1 MGHPRNNTERNAIK
15 AEKYSRYARQLL
27 LSDPSLE
34 GEIVLAGLRAWSSG
48 EMREFIT
55 QCVPAGTNTE
65 MVEALKVALRQLRR
79 RVMLRTME
87 RDLTGAATLDE
98 VCTAMTGLAEISI
111 EWAQAAIE
119 NELHERCG
127 RPAGASGKAVR
138 MMVIGMGKLG
148 GGELN
153 VSSDIDLIFAYPEE
167 GDTLG
172 GPRQISNHEFFGKLG
187 RSLIAMLAESTAE
200 GSVFR
205 VDMRLRPWGDAG
217 PLAISLDALET
228 YFIAQGREWERYA
241 WIKARALT
249 GDALTELQAISRP
262 FVFRKYLDYGAIAA
276 MRDLHA
282 QIRAEVAR
290 RELADHVKLGPG
302 GIREIEFIAQAY
314 QLIRGGRDA
323 QLRERPTLAILATLA
338 RQGIIDAQASDKLAK
353 AYDFLRRLEHRL
365 QYLDDAQ
372 THSLPVDEGDR
383 TLVALS
389 MGFRGWKSFLAALDK
404 HRGHVAS
411 QFEEIFSIAEE
422 THHVLLP
429 VWRGGGNSEQQLVEF
444 GFRDTAAVTA
454 LLHDMRTSPR
464 YAALPESSR
473 VRYDTLI
480 PRLIEASG
488 ARPNPEETLARC
500 IALIEI
506 ISRRAAYLALLD
518 EHPPAL
524 ARLAE
529 LAGGS
534 PWAADYLQRHPVV
547 LDELLDARVLEGTSD
562 WGGFGRQLRRQLLE
576 NRNDEERQMDLLR
589 ESHHAQIFR
598 LLAKD
603 LGGNLSVE
611 RLADELS
618 DLTDMMLQ
626 VTLEL
631 CWTQLRERNARVKF
645 REFPRFAII
654 GYGKLGGRELGYAS
668 DLDLVFLYDDTDEQ
682 APEAYARLAQ
692 RLNNWLSLRTG
703 AGVLFDTDL
712 RLRPDGASGLIVSSI
727 DAFRKYQRESAWTWE
742 HQALSRARFCAGD
755 ASTGAAFEI
764 ERRQILGIR
773 RDPRRL
779 RIDVLAMRKK
789 LAKGH
794 PNTSELFDLK
804 HDRGGMIDI
813 EFIVQFL
820 ILAHCH
826 EVPDLL
832 ANDGNIALLG
842 VAARHHLIPNDDAE
856 KVRIA
861 YRVFRR
867 RQHALRL
874 KGARY
879 ARVPGK
885 ELRQHAKA
893 TLALWDRVFAD
904 APAPPLQTAGRSID

>member
-1 MGHPRNNTERNAIK
+1 
-15 AEKYSRYARQLL
+15 
-27 LSDPSLE
+27 
-34 GEIVLAGLRAWSSG
+34 
-48 EMREFIT
+48 MREFIDQRT
-55 QCVPAGTNTE
+55 PAGTNTE
-65 MVEALKVALRQLRR
+65 KLEALKVALRQLRR
-79 RVMLRTME
+79 RVMLRTMQ
-87 RDLTGAATLDE
+87 RDLAGAATLDE

-111 EWAQAAIE
+111 ECGQAAIE
-119 NELHERCG
+119 NELYEQFG
-127 RPAGASGKAVR
+127 RPAGASGKTLR

-153 VSSDIDLIFAYPEE
+153 VSSDIDLIFAYPED
-167 GDTLG
+167 GDTSG
-172 GPRQISNHEFFGKLG
+172 GPRTISNHEFFGKLG

-249 GDALTELQAISRP
+249 GDALTELQAIARP

-323 QLRERPTLAILATLA
+323 LLRERPTLVILDTLA
-338 RQGIIDAQASDKLAK
+338 KHGIVDARAADALAK

-372 THSLPVDEGDR
+372 THSLPVDDADR
-383 TLVALS
+383 TLVAKS
-389 MGFRGWKSFLAALDK
+389 MGFRGWTSFIAALDG
-404 HRGHVAS
+404 HRGNVAT
-411 QFEEIFSIAEE
+411 QFEEVFSIAEE
-422 THHVLLP
+422 TRHVLLP
-429 VWRGGGNSEQQLVEF
+429 AWQGVANSEQQLAES
-444 GFRDTAAVTA
+444 GFRDTAAVAA
-454 LLHDMRTSPR
+454 LLRDMRTCPR

-480 PRLIEASG
+480 PRLIEAAG
-488 ARPNPEETLARC
+488 ARPNPEVTLARC

-518 EHPPAL
+518 EHPRAL
-524 ARLAE
+524 ARLAG

-547 LDELLDARVLEGTSD
+547 LDELLDARVIEGTSD
-562 WGGFGRQLRRQLLE
+562 WSGFGRQLRRQLLE
-576 NRNDEERQMDLLR
+576 NRSDEERQMDLLR

-611 RLADELS
+611 QLADELS

-631 CWTQLRERNARVKF
+631 CWTQLRERNARLMH

-654 GYGKLGGRELGYAS
+654 GYGKLGAGNWVTPRTSTWCSCTTILTNRRPKPTRAS
-668 DLDLVFLYDDTDEQ
+668 RN
-682 APEAYARLAQ
+682 A
-692 RLNNWLSLRTG
+692 
-703 AGVLFDTDL
+703 
-712 RLRPDGASGLIVSSI
+712 
-727 DAFRKYQRESAWTWE
+727 
-742 HQALSRARFCAGD
+742 
-755 ASTGAAFEI
+755 
-764 ERRQILGIR
+764 
-773 RDPRRL
+773 
-779 RIDVLAMRKK
+779 
-789 LAKGH
+789 
-794 PNTSELFDLK
+794 
-804 HDRGGMIDI
+804 
-813 EFIVQFL
+813 
-820 ILAHCH
+820 
-826 EVPDLL
+826 
-832 ANDGNIALLG
+832 
-842 VAARHHLIPNDDAE
+842 
-856 KVRIA
+856 
-861 YRVFRR
+861 
-867 RQHALRL
+867 
-874 KGARY
+874 
-879 ARVPGK
+879 
-885 ELRQHAKA
+885 
-893 TLALWDRVFAD
+893 
-904 APAPPLQTAGRSID
+904 